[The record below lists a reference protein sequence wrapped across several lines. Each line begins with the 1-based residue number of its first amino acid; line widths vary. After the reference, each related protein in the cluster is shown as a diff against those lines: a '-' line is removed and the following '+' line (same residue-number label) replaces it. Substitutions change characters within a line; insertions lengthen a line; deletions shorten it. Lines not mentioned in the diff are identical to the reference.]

1 MLNDSSFYLF
11 TEFHKSEKETY
22 QLCHYG
28 ECNFLSVVI
37 YLPSSFMHLKSLTLK
52 NLRNDAPRWCMHFMD
67 ERWAKWD
74 KKTTTT
80 HAPSLWQKKRTIS
93 IHTNIVTILK
103 MCFFPPIENKSR
115 QTDDCRNITTKTVVA
130 SQEGKVINK
139 KNLKLGSLKIFST
152 QMKKWRWIETKIQ
165 KYHKILMHN
174 MF

>member
-74 KKTTTT
+74 KKNNNNTCTVTMAKKT
-80 HAPSLWQKKRTIS
+80 NHIYSHKYCHNFENVLLPANWKQKPADWWLPQYHNENRCSKPRRQSNQQKKPEAWQLENIF
-93 IHTNIVTILK
+93 HTNEE
-103 MCFFPPIENKSR
+103 MEMN
-115 QTDDCRNITTKTVVA
+115 RN
-130 SQEGKVINK
+130 ED
-139 KNLKLGSLKIFST
+139 
-152 QMKKWRWIETKIQ
+152 TKISQ
-165 KYHKILMHN
+165 N
-174 MF
+174 FNA